1 MPESDDFNDVDFV
14 LAEDPEEVVEEELEL
29 LVPE

>member
-14 LAEDPEEVVEEELEL
+14 LAEDPEEVVEEEL